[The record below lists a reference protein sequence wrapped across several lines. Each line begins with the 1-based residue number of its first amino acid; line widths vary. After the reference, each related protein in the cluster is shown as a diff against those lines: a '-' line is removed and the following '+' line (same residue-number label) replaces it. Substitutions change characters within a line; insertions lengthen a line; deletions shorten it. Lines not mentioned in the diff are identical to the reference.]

1 MSNTKKAKAELMSE
15 DAFKE
20 AVLPMLE
27 QAYKQ
32 GYEEGYA
39 AYKAELEDDG
49 K

>member
-1 MSNTKKAKAELMSE
+1 MTKKKNTAELMSE
-15 DAFKE
+15 EAFKE

-32 GYEEGYA
+32 GYEDGHRDA
-39 AYKAELEDDG
+39 TAVVEDDG